1 MVNEKYKIF
10 RVDSCF
16 LNHDGSVHIIFR
28 KIVNN
33 ADFNK
38 IELIEKTLD
47 SSFGAISYGD
57 FFCMVKING
66 IWEFAE

>member
-1 MVNEKYKIF
+1 MINEKYRIF
-10 RVDSCF
+10 RTDSC
-16 LNHDGSVHIIFR
+16 LIKHDGTISVIME

-33 ADFNK
+33 NDFGK

-47 SSFGAISYGD
+47 PSFGTISYGD